1 MKSSSLSADSSR
13 NPGEEKRKYPR
24 ILLRLPVSCVS
35 IGKDNL
41 PLDQNKGLL
50 KDINQGGAAIEA
62 ETNAV
67 SDRIALV
74 LTDLSNEVV
83 GILGKVAYSKKTAR
97 GTYHLGVS
105 FDADHK
111 ENVGFVSKAV
121 RLYHYTRKQSV

>member
-1 MKSSSLSADSSR
+1 MKSSSLPADSSR
-13 NPGEEKRKYPR
+13 NPWAEKRKYPR

-35 IGKDNL
+35 IGRDNL
-41 PLDQNKGLL
+41 PMDQNKGLL
-50 KDINQGGAAIEA
+50 KDISQGGAAIEA
-62 ETNAV
+62 EANAV

-111 ENVGFVSKAV
+111 ENVEFVSKAV
-121 RLYHYTRKQSV
+121 RLYHYTKKQSV

>member
-1 MKSSSLSADSSR
+1 MKSSSLPADSSR
-13 NPGEEKRKYPR
+13 NPWEEKRKYPR

-35 IGKDNL
+35 IGRDNL
-41 PLDQNKGLL
+41 PMDQNKGLL
-50 KDINQGGAAIEA
+50 
-62 ETNAV
+62 
-67 SDRIALV
+67 R
-74 LTDLSNEVV
+74 VV

-111 ENVGFVSKAV
+111 ENVEFVSKAV